1 MGRHEQDP
9 DRWIFGAV
17 MFALGMAVGIAVM
30 VASIIL
36 VLKMEV

>member
-1 MGRHEQDP
+1 MGRHASDP

-17 MFALGMAVGIAVM
+17 MFAIGVAVGIGVM
-30 VASIIL
+30 LAAILL